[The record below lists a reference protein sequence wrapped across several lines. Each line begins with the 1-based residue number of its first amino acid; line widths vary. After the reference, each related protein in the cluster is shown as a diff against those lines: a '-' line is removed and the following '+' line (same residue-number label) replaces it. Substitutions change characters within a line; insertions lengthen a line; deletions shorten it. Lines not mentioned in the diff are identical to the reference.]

1 MKKSIIAL
9 LLAGMCSAPAVASA
23 AMNPYVSANVG
34 VGIMGDSDVSA
45 LGVSFDNAI
54 SYKTGVPFGGA
65 VGVKFDSFRVEAA
78 LGFQSND
85 IDEVLS
91 VPITDTK
98 VDMLTYMANCYYDIA
113 IKNSPFT
120 PYVMGGLG
128 GAHVTFKDSS
138 DDLSHSVF
146 AWQLGVGVSANVAKQ
161 LDVDLGYRYLKPS
174 DFSDSGADISLQS
187 SNILAGV
194 RYTF

>member
-1 MKKSIIAL
+1 MKKSIVAL

-34 VGIMGDSDVSA
+34 IGIMGDSDVSV
-45 LGVSFDNAI
+45 LGISVDNAI
-54 SYKTGVPFGGA
+54 SYKTGVPFGVA
-65 VGVKFDSFRVEAA
+65 VGAKFDSFRAEAA

-85 IDEVLS
+85 IDEVLN
-91 VPITDTK
+91 VPISDTK

-113 IKNSPFT
+113 IENSPFT
-120 PYVMGGLG
+120 PYVMGGIG
-128 GAHVTFKDSS
+128 GAHVTFKDTT
-138 DDLSHSVF
+138 DDLSQSVF
-146 AWQLGVGVSANVAKQ
+146 AWQLGLGVSVNVAEQ
-161 LDVDLGYRYLKPS
+161 FDVDLGFRYLNPS

-194 RYTF
+194 RYSF